1 MRKHFTNRCRIVL
14 LGLLP
19 FAAHAVPYT
28 GTAYEPFDYGTV
40 VDASNPATDSNLNL
54 NSRGAG
60 WNASGDP
67 ALPNTTIWGNGVT
80 TAPFVVTN
88 TTVVAGTLPGLA
100 PAVGN
105 RIQVNAGTAGRSLG
119 QTVDSASL
127 YFSFTVQRLT
137 DSIRTINFALF
148 AGTVEKFG
156 FGQYATAAVAA
167 TSGGNLAAV
176 FLNTN
181 PGNLVIGSGGVTP
194 IPMGTGVP
202 HQVIIRIDFDTSG
215 VNDRV
220 RVYVDPASLADENA
234 LTPYVDN
241 ENFDMGAITTL
252 RPFSGGATTTP
263 VALAAGSGTFD
274 EIRVGATFSAVTA
287 RLVPDLNI
295 AGTNDAV
302 TVSWPSSFSWCFL
315 QQNVALSTGPWA
327 AAEGVEDNGTLKS
340 LTVPSPAGHLF
351 CRLAQ
356 P

>member
-1 MRKHFTNRCRIVL
+1 MKKQYANLCRIVL
-14 LGLLP
+14 SGLLP
-19 FAAHAVPYT
+19 IAAQADPYT

-40 VDASNPATDSNLNL
+40 VDAGNPATDSNLNL
-54 NSRGAG
+54 NNRGVG
-60 WNASGDP
+60 WNAAGDP
-67 ALPNTTIWGNGVT
+67 AQPNTTVWGNGVT

-88 TTVVAGTLPGLA
+88 TTVAAGTLPGPV

-119 QTVDSASL
+119 QTVDSGSL
-127 YFSFTVQRLT
+127 YFSFTIQRLT

-167 TSGGNLAAV
+167 TSEGNLAAV

-215 VNDRV
+215 INDRV
-220 RVYVDPASLADENA
+220 RVYVDPSSVADENA

-263 VALAAGSGTFD
+263 VALAAGSGSFD
-274 EIRVGATFSAVTA
+274 EIRVGATFSSVTSG
-287 RLVPDLNI
+287 LVPDLNI
-295 AGTNDAV
+295 AGTPEAV

-327 AAEGVEDNGTLKS
+327 ASAGVEDNGTQKS
-340 LTVPSPAGHLF
+340 LTLPSPAGHLF
-351 CRLAQ
+351 FRLAQ

>member
-1 MRKHFTNRCRIVL
+1 MKKYFTPRGRIVF
-14 LGLLP
+14 LGLFP
-19 FAAHAVPYT
+19 FAAQAAPYN
-28 GTAYEPFDYGTV
+28 GTAYEPFDYGIV
-40 VDASNPATDSNLNL
+40 VNASNPATDSNLNL
-54 NSRGAG
+54 NNRGVG
-60 WNASGDP
+60 WNAAGDP
-67 ALPNTTIWGNGVT
+67 EQPNTTVWGNGVT

-88 TTVVAGTLPGLA
+88 TIVAAGTLPGPA
-100 PAVGN
+100 PSVGN

-119 QTVDSASL
+119 QTVDSGSL
-127 YFSFTVQRLT
+127 YFSFTIQRLT

-167 TSGGNLAAV
+167 TSEGNLAAV

-181 PGNLVIGSGGVTP
+181 PGNLVIGSSGVTP

-215 VNDRV
+215 INDRV
-220 RVYVDPASLADENA
+220 RVYVDPSSVADENA

-274 EIRVGATFSAVTA
+274 EIRVGATFSSVTS
-287 RLVPDLNI
+287 RLVPGLNI
-295 AGTNDAV
+295 TGSNEAV

-327 AAEGVEDNGTLKS
+327 ASAGVEDNGTLKS
-340 LTVPSPAGHLF
+340 LTLPSPAGRLF
-351 CRLAQ
+351 FRLAQ